1 METDLERI
9 KRDHNIV
16 DELARRGIG
25 PVRSYGRQVTY
36 RCPLPGHDDTEPSF
50 TVYTDENR
58 FKCYGCDRHGS
69 IIDLIAELDGRDTK
83 EVIRELMPERGG
95 GGTPAGNG
103 AKAQQS
109 TDASASHEAEVGCT
123 VERLAEK
130 CGLRPELLESFG
142 VADFSYL
149 KKPAVHIPYRDADG
163 KELAVQIRRALDKDQ
178 MENRFA
184 WRKGSKPT
192 LYGWPSL
199 REAKGAGHIIIC
211 EGCTDYWTLR
221 HHKLP
226 ALALPSSTGW
236 KEQYAEALADFPVI
250 YVVIEP
256 DEGGQTVRQSFEKSQ
271 LRDRVKLIYM
281 SEEAKDPN
289 ELHKKDPANFPATFE
304 RLMREAVPLTEELQ
318 KKQSAEAAEAW
329 ERCKDLAH
337 DPVILDR
344 FIDSLHSRGLAG
356 EDRLS
361 RLLYLAL
368 CSRFFNRPVSVAVKG
383 PSSGGKS
390 FIVERV
396 LDYFPE
402 SAYFSL
408 SAMSDRAL
416 AYLEEPLVHRFLVL
430 YEAAGIRGEIATYLI
445 RSLLSEGCIRYAT
458 VESTEKGLHDKVIT
472 HEGPTGL
479 ILTTTKASLH
489 PENETRMLSLTV
501 TDTQEQTRE
510 VFRAIADEAEYDDT
524 DGLEEWRALQV
535 WLDMGGDHVVTVPFS
550 GKLAELVPAVA
561 VRLRRDFSTILSLVR
576 AHALLHQVSRAR
588 DEHGRIIAT
597 IEDYTVVRDL
607 VAEQM
612 ADEVGATLSKATK
625 ETVEAVRALGG
636 IGTAGVSNRQVA
648 EYLEIDP
655 ASASRRLK
663 VAAEKGYLQNLQTK
677 RGVAAKWVL
686 DDEVSEEQEL
696 LPAPEALDPCIDAPL
711 QEEEDDP
718 PSGPAGSV
726 LV

>member
-1 METDLERI
+1 MRAFWPI
-9 KRDHNIV
+9 
-16 DELARRGIG
+16 
-25 PVRSYGRQVTY
+25 
-36 RCPLPGHDDTEPSF
+36 
-50 TVYTDENR
+50 
-58 FKCYGCDRHGS
+58 
-69 IIDLIAELDGRDTK
+69 
-83 EVIRELMPERGG
+83 
-95 GGTPAGNG
+95 
-103 AKAQQS
+103 
-109 TDASASHEAEVGCT
+109 
-123 VERLAEK
+123 
-130 CGLRPELLESFG
+130 GLRG
-142 VADFSYL
+142 
-149 KKPAVHIPYRDADG
+149 
-163 KELAVQIRRALDKDQ
+163 
-178 MENRFA
+178 
-184 WRKGSKPT
+184 
-192 LYGWPSL
+192 L
-199 REAKGAGHIIIC
+199 R
-211 EGCTDYWTLR
+211 
-221 HHKLP
+221 
-226 ALALPSSTGW
+226 
-236 KEQYAEALADFPVI
+236 
-250 YVVIEP
+250 
-256 DEGGQTVRQSFEKSQ
+256 
-271 LRDRVKLIYM
+271 
-281 SEEAKDPN
+281 
-289 ELHKKDPANFPATFE
+289 
-304 RLMREAVPLTEELQ
+304 
-318 KKQSAEAAEAW
+318 
-329 ERCKDLAH
+329 
-337 DPVILDR
+337 
-344 FIDSLHSRGLAG
+344 
-356 EDRLS
+356 
-361 RLLYLAL
+361 
-368 CSRFFNRPVSVAVKG
+368 
-383 PSSGGKS
+383 
-390 FIVERV
+390 
-396 LDYFPE
+396 
-402 SAYFSL
+402 
-408 SAMSDRAL
+408 
-416 AYLEEPLVHRFLVL
+416 
-430 YEAAGIRGEIATYLI
+430 
-445 RSLLSEGCIRYAT
+445 
-458 VESTEKGLHDKVIT
+458 TEKGLHDKVIT

-696 LPAPEALDPCIDAPL
+696 LPAPEALDPCTDAPL

-718 PSGPAGSV
+718 PSGPVGSV